1 MPDLATFQHGF
12 VQTLADGRACTGAL
26 AVYRNTALYGAVEA
40 LRANYP
46 VAEAIIGQTM
56 FDAIAAE
63 YAEAAPPHSPVLAS
77 YGAGFADWIEHQP
90 WAGDAPYLSDVARFE
105 RLHIE
110 ALFAADADPLTSEM
124 VAAVASDG
132 WGDVTLQLHPATRFG
147 WATTPAM
154 PIWCAHQNGTPA
166 DLSLDWHSEG
176 GLFVRPLGQVTAHVI
191 EPAAH
196 RFLFGI
202 RLGETVGTAA
212 IATATLYPH
221 ADIGGLF
228 AFFITSG
235 VFAAPEIPKGNSI

>member
-12 VQTLADGRACTGAL
+12 AETLADDQACIGGL

-63 YAEAAPPHSPVLAS
+63 YAEAAPPRSPVLAS

-110 ALFAADADPLTSEM
+110 SLFAADAEPLTSDM
-124 VAAVASDG
+124 AAALAPDG
-132 WGDVTLQLHPATRFG
+132 WADVTLRLHPATRFG

-154 PIWCAHQNGTPA
+154 HVWRAHQNGAPTG
-166 DLSLDWHSEG
+166 LELDWHSEG
-176 GLFVRPLGQVTAHVI
+176 GLFVRPFGQVAAHVI

-202 RLGETVGTAA
+202 RLGEMVGTAA
-212 IATATLYPH
+212 IATASLYPH

-228 AFFITSG
+228 AFFVASG
-235 VFAAPEIPKGNSI
+235 VFAAPETQGLL

>member
-1 MPDLATFQHGF
+1 MPDLATFQHSF
-12 VQTLADGRACTGAL
+12 ALTLADDRACSGAL

-46 VAEAIIGQTM
+46 VVEAIVGQSM

-63 YAEAAPPHSPVLAS
+63 HAEAAPPRSPVLAT
-77 YGAGFADWIEHQP
+77 YGAGFAEWIEHQP
-90 WAGDAPYLSDVARFE
+90 WAGDAPYLPDVARFE

-110 ALFAADADPLTSEM
+110 ALFATDAEPLSPDMIAAIDP
-124 VAAVASDG
+124 
-132 WGDVTLQLHPATRFG
+132 GDWARICLRLHPATRFG

-154 PIWCAHQNGTPA
+154 SIWRAHQGATPLA
-166 DLSLDWHSEG
+166 LMPDWHAEG
-176 GLFVRPLGQVTAHVI
+176 GLFARPFGQVTAHSI

-202 RLGETVGTAA
+202 RLGETVGAA
-212 IATATLYPH
+212 ALATASLYPL

-228 AFFITSG
+228 ASLIASG
-235 VFAAPEIPKGNSI
+235 AFAAPEPHERIL

>member
-1 MPDLATFQHGF
+1 MPDLATFQDSF
-12 VQTLADGRACTGAL
+12 ARSLADGPACTGAL
-26 AVYRNTALYGAVEA
+26 AVYRNTTVFGAVEA

-46 VAEAIIGQTM
+46 VAEAIVGHSM

-63 YAEAAPPHSPVLAS
+63 YAEAAPPRSPVLAT

-110 ALFAADADPLTSEM
+110 TLFAADADPLTSEM
-124 VAAVASDG
+124 VLALAPDG
-132 WGDVTLQLHPATRFG
+132 WADVTIRLHPATRFG

-154 PIWCAHQNGTPA
+154 DIWCAHQNGTPA
-166 DLSLDWHSEG
+166 DLDLDWHSEG
-176 GLFVRPLGQVTAHVI
+176 GLFVRPFGQVAAHVI

-202 RLGETVGTAA
+202 RLGETVDTAA

-221 ADIGGLF
+221 ADVGGLL
-228 AFFITSG
+228 AFFISSG
-235 VFAAPEIPKGNSI
+235 VFAAPESQGMSR

>member
-1 MPDLATFQHGF
+1 MPDLAAFQHAFARALSNGF
-12 VQTLADGRACTGAL
+12 ACTGGL
-26 AVYRNTALYGAVEA
+26 AVYRNTTLCGAVEA

-46 VAEAIIGQTM
+46 VAEAIVGHTM

-63 YAEAAPPHSPVLAS
+63 YAQVAPPRSAVLAE

-110 ALFAADADPLTSEM
+110 SLFAEEANPLSGDM
-124 VAAVASDG
+124 IAATAPQDWENVK
-132 WGDVTLQLHPATRFG
+132 LRLHPATRFG
-147 WATTPAM
+147 WATAPAM
-154 PIWCAHQNGTPA
+154 RIWLAHQHGIPS
-166 DLSLDWHSEG
+166 DLAPDWHSEG
-176 GLFVRPLGQVTAHVI
+176 GLFVRPFGQVAAHVL

-202 RLGETVGTAA
+202 RLGETVGASALAA
-212 IATATLYPH
+212 SSLYPD

-228 AFFITSG
+228 ASFIAIGAFS
-235 VFAAPEIPKGNSI
+235 APKPNERII